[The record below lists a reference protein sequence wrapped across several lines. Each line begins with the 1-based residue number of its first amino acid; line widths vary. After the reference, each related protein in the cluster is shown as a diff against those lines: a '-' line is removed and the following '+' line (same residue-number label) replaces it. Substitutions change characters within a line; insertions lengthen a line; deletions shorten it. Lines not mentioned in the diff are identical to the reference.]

1 MHVYK
6 LIMHDCV
13 YDCVCTT
20 FQKKQLFIDLS
31 EFSEMIQGALMNHLN
46 TLNVSSKAGIAKIE
60 EQVK

>member
-1 MHVYK
+1 MY
-6 LIMHDCV
+6 DCV

-46 TLNVSSKAGIAKIE
+46 TLNISSKAGIAKIE